1 MPTYVYTCEKCDHQ
15 FEVFQS
21 MTQPA
26 LTTCPKDKCGRK
38 PWGKGR
44 VKRMIGAGAGIIFKG
59 SGFYVTD
66 YRSDSYRA
74 DAKKDSQTKTGSSS
88 NTKSGST
95 EKTGTSSTPSSA
107 GTSGTSGS
115 NGKKESS

>member
-21 MTQPA
+21 MTEPT
-26 LTTCPKDKCGRK
+26 LTTCPKDKCSRK

-44 VKRMIGAGAGIIFKG
+44 VKRLIGAGAGFIFKG

-74 DAKKDSQTKTGSSS
+74 AAQKDSQTKSGSSTNNKSAEKSGSSS
-88 NTKSGST
+88 
-95 EKTGTSSTPSSA
+95 TSAGA
-107 GTSGTSGS
+107 GTSGSTT
-115 NGKKESS
+115 KKEST